1 VSFDSILIGAQQG
14 RARDVARLITA
25 IENDAAAAVEVR
37 RRLGRPQGMV
47 IGVTGPPGVG
57 KSTTTTA
64 LIGAYRAR
72 GLRVAVLAIDPSSPF
87 SGGALLGDRVRMQEH
102 STDEG
107 VFIRS
112 MAARGHLGGLAAAA
126 PAVMDALLGCGF
138 DVVLVETVGV
148 GQSEVDI
155 AALADTVLVLVA
167 PGMGD
172 GIQAAKAGILE
183 IADIFVVNKADRDG
197 ADTTARELRAMIGL
211 GTWAGWV
218 PPVVKT
224 IASTGDGIS
233 DVTDTIDGHMAWLHE
248 SGEGERRRRARVR
261 AEIVALMH
269 ARIDSVLAVQSDLLD
284 RLAEEVVQGKT
295 DVQQAARALSHR
307 DVADEDLA
315 LD

>member
-1 VSFDSILIGAQQG
+1 
-14 RARDVARLITA
+14 
-25 IENDAAAAVEVR
+25 
-37 RRLGRPQGMV
+37 
-47 IGVTGPPGVG
+47 
-57 KSTTTTA
+57 
-64 LIGAYRAR
+64 
-72 GLRVAVLAIDPSSPF
+72 
-87 SGGALLGDRVRMQEH
+87 
-102 STDEG
+102 
-107 VFIRS
+107 
-112 MAARGHLGGLAAAA
+112 
-126 PAVMDALLGCGF
+126 
-138 DVVLVETVGV
+138 
-148 GQSEVDI
+148 
-155 AALADTVLVLVA
+155 VLVA

-233 DVTDTIDGHMAWLHE
+233 DVTDTIDAHMAWLHE

-284 RLAEEVVQGKT
+284 RLAEEVVQGQT
-295 DVQQAARALSHR
+295 DVQQAARALSDR
-307 DVADEDLA
+307 NMADGGLA